1 MIVRYCFNADPA
13 CSPQLRQELS
23 QISPQNLY
31 TAYEQDGLTSA
42 AIFWEVVSG
51 IFEILHS
58 QVSHVYL

>member
-1 MIVRYCFNADPA
+1 MIVRYCINAGPA

-23 QISPQNLY
+23 RVSLQNLY

-58 QVSHVYL
+58 QVSHVHL